1 MDKIKTLPQQ
11 SLIDVSVQHLGC
23 VEGIMLVAR
32 DNGLSVTDD
41 LAPGTELTVSDP
53 MDDTVAKTYGNMLH
67 SPATSLSAS
76 DSSLDSQIRV
86 FDDTFTQQFE

>member
-23 VEGIMLVAR
+23 VEGLMQVAR
-32 DNGLSVTDD
+32 DNDLSVTDD
-41 LAPGTELTVSDP
+41 LAHGTELTVSDP
-53 MDDTVAKTYGNMLH
+53 IDYTVSKTYGNMLH
-67 SPATSLSAS
+67 SPATSLSAA
-76 DSSLDSQIRV
+76 DSALDSQIRV